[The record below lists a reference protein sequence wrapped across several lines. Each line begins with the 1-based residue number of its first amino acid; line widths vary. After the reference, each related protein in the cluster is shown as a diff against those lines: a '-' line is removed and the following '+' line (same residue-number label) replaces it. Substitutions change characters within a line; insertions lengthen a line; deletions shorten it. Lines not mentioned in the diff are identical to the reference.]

1 MDSNDQ
7 IKLLE
12 KVIDLIVRDVLNED
26 KSKRGDDNVE
36 KSQAY
41 KRQYKAVEN
50 YLKKPEVNATQV
62 MAQALGFDAND
73 DAARSHAFKKLHKE
87 PTQDGT
93 GVYKFEPDEITKI
106 FSFMS

>member
-1 MDSNDQ
+1 
-7 IKLLE
+7 
-12 KVIDLIVRDVLNED
+12 
-26 KSKRGDDNVE
+26 
-36 KSQAY
+36 
-41 KRQYKAVEN
+41 
-50 YLKKPEVNATQV
+50 
-62 MAQALGFDAND
+62 MAQALGFDADD